1 MEQNLDILRQE
12 IVDKSL
18 EAFREGLFSG
28 HERQHELPASRPDEM
43 LITPTS
49 VRYDVLRAQDIVHM
63 KLDGTVLEG
72 ELQPSSEWRMHA
84 AVYKAYGE
92 TNAVFHTHSPYATA
106 FAVVRKSI
114 PAVLI
119 ESCIFLGGDHP
130 LRGLRRAGDR
140 GRRHERH
147 PCAQGPRRLHACQ
160 SRRARRGEG
169 PCAGISAR
177 GIHRRCCKDLCL
189 CQGHRRAGGARY
201 TLNYPRMGAKEN
213 CQ

>member
-28 HERQHELPASRPDEM
+28 TSGNMSCRVAPDEM

-49 VRYDVLRAQDIVHM
+49 VRYDVLRAQDIVYM

-114 PAVLI
+114 PTVLI
-119 ESCIFLGGDHP
+119 ESCIFLGGDIRCADYATP
-130 LRGLRRAGDR
+130 GTKEVGLNAVPALE
-140 GRRHERH
+140 GRRGCTLANHGVLAVGGDLAKAYLNAEYIEDV
-147 PCAQGPRRLHACQ
+147 AKIYTI
-160 SRRARRGEG
+160 ARSVGTPVELK
-169 PCAGISAR
+169 S
-177 GIHRRCCKDLCL
+177 L
-189 CQGHRRAGGARY
+189 
-201 TLNYPRMGAKEN
+201 
-213 CQ
+213 

>member
-28 HERQHELPASRPDEM
+28 TSGNMSCRIAPDEM

-49 VRYDVLRAQDIVHM
+49 VRYDVLRAQDIVYM

-106 FAVVRKSI
+106 FARLPITACS
-114 PAVLI
+114 PW
-119 ESCIFLGGDHP
+119 G
-130 LRGLRRAGDR
+130 RTLRRHICAR
-140 GRRHERH
+140 NTSKMSPRSTPFPRSSARRWSLPLFNEKNSAEN
-147 PCAQGPRRLHACQ
+147 AQGEH
-160 SRRARRGEG
+160 
-169 PCAGISAR
+169 
-177 GIHRRCCKDLCL
+177 K
-189 CQGHRRAGGARY
+189 
-201 TLNYPRMGAKEN
+201 
-213 CQ
+213 

>member
-28 HERQHELPASRPDEM
+28 TSGNMSCRVAPDEM

-49 VRYDVLRAQDIVHM
+49 VRYDVLRAQDIVRM

-72 ELQPSSEWRMHA
+72 KLQPSSEWRMHA
-84 AVYKAYGE
+84 AVYKAYPE

-106 FAVVRKSI
+106 FAVVRQSI

-119 ESCIFLGGDHP
+119 EARAFLGGEVRCAAYATP
-130 LRGLRRAGDR
+130 GTEAVGMNAVPALVDR
-140 GRRHERH
+140 GGCTLANHGVLAVGRDL
-147 PCAQGPRRLHACQ
+147 AQAYL
-160 SRRARRGEG
+160 RAEY
-169 PCAGISAR
+169 IEDVAR
-177 GIHRRCCKDLCL
+177 ICTL
-189 CQGHRRAGGARY
+189 ARSLG
-201 TLNYPRMGAKEN
+201 TPVELAEL
-213 CQ
+213 

>member
-28 HERQHELPASRPDEM
+28 TSGNMSCRVAPDEM

-49 VRYDVLRAQDIVHM
+49 VRYDVLRAQDIVYM

-119 ESCIFLGGDHP
+119 ESCIFLGGDIRCADYAAP
-130 LRGLRRAGDR
+130 GTEAVGTQSPRSRTAAAARSPITACSPWGRTLRRR
-140 GRRHERH
+140 T
-147 PCAQGPRRLHACQ
+147 CARNT
-160 SRRARRGEG
+160 SRTSPEFTRMPSPSARR
-169 PCAGISAR
+169 
-177 GIHRRCCKDLCL
+177 
-189 CQGHRRAGGARY
+189 
-201 TLNYPRMGAKEN
+201 
-213 CQ
+213 

>member
-28 HERQHELPASRPDEM
+28 TSGNMSCRVAPDEM

-49 VRYDVLRAQDIVHM
+49 VRYDMLRAQDIVRM

-72 ELQPSSEWRMHA
+72 KLQPSSEWRMHA

-119 ESCIFLGGDHP
+119 ESRSRTAAAARSPITACSPWG
-130 LRGLRRAGDR
+130 RTLRRRTCAR
-140 GRRHERH
+140 NTSRTSPRSTPFPRFSARRWSLPLFNEKNSAET
-147 PCAQGPRRLHACQ
+147 AQG
-160 SRRARRGEG
+160 EY
-169 PCAGISAR
+169 
-177 GIHRRCCKDLCL
+177 K
-189 CQGHRRAGGARY
+189 
-201 TLNYPRMGAKEN
+201 
-213 CQ
+213 